1 MNESPHDILSAP
13 ARVGRLDE
21 LPGTGQRGEYLRLLP
36 KLRGLA
42 GSDRHFAT
50 CFTSAMAGEGTTTT
64 ATQFALGA
72 AQTGSGER
80 VILVDGNLEHP
91 EIHQLLSVES
101 QPGVHEVCTDGTPL
115 SQAIQGT
122 ELENLDV
129 LAAGRVLSGST
140 GYLNSLRFQEIIREL
155 KISYDLVVVDCP
167 PLSSGH
173 GGTHLPSEDALTVL
187 VVAASETRREV
198 IEGARHELAL
208 MGADAIGIVLNRR
221 RFFVPG
227 FVYRRL

>member
-13 ARVGRLDE
+13 ARAGRLDE
-21 LPGTGQRGEYLRLLP
+21 LPGASQRGEFLRLLP

-42 GSDRHFAT
+42 GCDRHFVV

-72 AQTGSGER
+72 AQTGAGER

-91 EIHQLLSVES
+91 EIHELLGVEAH
-101 QPGVHEVCTDGTPL
+101 PGVHEVCTDGTPVN
-115 SQAIQGT
+115 SAIQGT

-129 LAAGRVLSGST
+129 LSAGRVLSGST
-140 GYLNSLRFQEIIREL
+140 GYLNSLRFQEIVREL
-155 KISYDLVVVDCP
+155 KGHYDLVVIDCP

-173 GGTHLPSEDALTVL
+173 GATHLPSEEALTVL
-187 VVAASETRREV
+187 VVAASETGREV
-198 IEGARHELAL
+198 IEGARHELSL